1 MAIPKDLLDLEK
13 KWEKKTKGKGKRWA
27 DAVRGKEDVWAEA
40 LSVKTGVPVSDI
52 KAGPMYKEFKE
63 FAANPDEY
71 IDDFESGVEAAAKV
85 NKWARRFYEAL
96 TGKSP

>member
-13 KWEKKTKGKGKRWA
+13 KWERKTKGKGRVWA

-40 LSVKTGVPVSDI
+40 LSAKTGVPVSDI
-52 KAGPMYKEFKE
+52 KAGPMYDEFKK
-63 FAANPDEY
+63 FASKPDDY
-71 IDDFESGVEAAAKV
+71 IDDFESGVEEAAKI